1 MPLHPARVLIVDDD
15 RDILT
20 TARLFLKHHFESVKT
35 SVHPSEA
42 LDLMPQFRP
51 DVVLLDM
58 NFQRGENSGKEGLQA
73 LQNILKQEP
82 DAKVILLTAY
92 GDIEIAVEA
101 MKHGGADFLV
111 KPWAN
116 QKLLTTIHN
125 VLKLRETEKTASKYK
140 AISHASAEKLL
151 GEELIGRSPAFEK
164 LLATAKKIAPTDAN
178 VLLLGENGTGK
189 DVLARA
195 IHTFSSRSNEVFF
208 RVDAGSLHE
217 QIFESE
223 LFGHVKG
230 AFTDAK
236 EDKPGKFELAEGGTL
251 FLDEIGNLSPASQ
264 AKILTALQQRVVY
277 RVGSNKPIPIDFRLI
292 CATNQ
297 PLHSMAAEG
306 AFRQDLLFRIN
317 TIELTLPPLRDRKED
332 IPLLATHFA
341 AQFAKKYRKPVP
353 AIGDAA
359 MRQLIKHSWPGN
371 IRELMHTLE
380 RAVILS
386 DHEQLTEIN
395 LGPDMGK
402 NMADT
407 GAAPD
412 TLNLQDNEVRLIQ
425 EALDKHDGNVTRA
438 ARELG
443 IDRLALYRRME
454 KYGLK

>member
-1 MPLHPARVLIVDDD
+1 MPLHPARILIVDDD

-20 TARLFLKHHFESVKT
+20 TARLFLKHHFEGVKT

-42 LDLMPQFRP
+42 LDLMDQFRP

-73 LQNILKQEP
+73 LSNMLERYS
-82 DAKVILLTAY
+82 AVKVILLTAY

-101 MKHGGADFLV
+101 MKYGGSDFLV

-125 VLKLRETEKTASKYK
+125 VLKLRDTEKAANKYK

-151 GEELIGRSPAFEK
+151 REELIGRSTAFEK
-164 LLATAKKIAPTDAN
+164 LLATVKKVAPTDAN

-189 DVLARA
+189 DVMARA
-195 IHTFSSRSNEVFF
+195 IHSFSSRSDEVFF
-208 RVDAGSLHE
+208 RVDTGSLHE

-264 AKILTALQQRVVY
+264 AKILTALQQRMVF

-297 PLHSMAAEG
+297 PLHAMAVDG
-306 AFRQDLLFRIN
+306 SFRQDLLFRIN
-317 TIELTLPPLRDRKED
+317 TIELTIPPLRERKED
-332 IPLLATHFA
+332 IALLATHFVTLY
-341 AQFAKKYRKPVP
+341 AKKYRKQVP
-353 AIGDAA
+353 KIKDSTLKEL
-359 MRQLIKHSWPGN
+359 MRHGWPGN
-371 IRELMHTLE
+371 IRELMHAIE

-386 DHEQLTEIN
+386 DSGHLDEIN
-395 LGPDMGK
+395 LGPDMGR
-402 NMADT
+402 T
-407 GAAPD
+407 TQGTEPE
-412 TLNLQDNEVRLIQ
+412 TLNLQDNEVKLIQ
-425 EALDKHDGNVTRA
+425 EALDKHQGNVTRA

>member
-1 MPLHPARVLIVDDD
+1 MTLHPARILIVDDD

-20 TARLFLKHHFESVKT
+20 TARLFLKHHFEGIKT

-42 LDLMPQFRP
+42 LDLMDQFKP

-58 NFQRGENSGKEGLQA
+58 NFQRGENDGKEGLQA
-73 LQNILKQEP
+73 LSNMLEKDP
-82 DAKVILLTAY
+82 AVKVILLTAY

-101 MKHGGADFLV
+101 MKYGGSDFLV

-116 QKLLTTIHN
+116 QKLLATIHN
-125 VLKLRETEKTASKYK
+125 VLKLRETEKAATKYR

-151 GEELIGRSPAFEK
+151 LEELIGQSPAFK
-164 LLATAKKIAPTDAN
+164 KVLATVKKVAPTDAN

-189 DVLARA
+189 DVMARA
-195 IHTFSSRSNEVFF
+195 IHSFSSRSNEVFF

-251 FLDEIGNLSPASQ
+251 FLDEIGNLSPISQ
-264 AKILTALQQRVVY
+264 AKILTALQQRTVF
-277 RVGSNKPIPIDFRLI
+277 RVGSNKAIPIDFRLI

-297 PLHSMAAEG
+297 PLHMMAAEG
-306 AFRQDLLFRIN
+306 TFRQDLLFRIN
-317 TIELTLPPLRDRKED
+317 TIELIIPPLRERKED

-341 AQFAKKYRKPVP
+341 ALYAKKYRKQFPKINDTILK
-353 AIGDAA
+353 AL
-359 MRQLIKHSWPGN
+359 MRHNWPGN
-371 IRELMHTLE
+371 IRELMHTIE

-386 DHEQLTEIN
+386 DSGRLDEIN
-395 LGPDMGK
+395 LGPDRGK
-402 NMADT
+402 SIRGNE
-407 GAAPD
+407 PE
-412 TLNLQDNEVRLIQ
+412 TLNLQDNEVKLIQ
-425 EALDKHDGNVTRA
+425 EALHKHQGNVSRA

-454 KYGLK
+454 KYDLK

>member
-1 MPLHPARVLIVDDD
+1 MPLHPARILIVDDD

-20 TARLFLKHHFESVKT
+20 TARLFLKHHFEGVKT

-42 LDLMPQFRP
+42 LDLMDQFKP
-51 DVVLLDM
+51 EVVLLDM

-73 LQNILKQEP
+73 LQSILNKDP
-82 DAKVILLTAY
+82 DVKVILLTAY

-116 QKLLTTIHN
+116 QKLLITILN
-125 VLKLRETEKTASKYK
+125 VLKLRETEKAASKYK
-140 AISHASAEKLL
+140 AISHASAEELL
-151 GEELIGRSPAFEK
+151 REELIGQSPAFEK
-164 LLATAKKIAPTDAN
+164 LLATVKKIAPTDAN

-189 DVLARA
+189 DVMARA
-195 IHTFSSRSNEVFF
+195 IHSFSSRSNEVFF

-264 AKILTALQQRVVY
+264 AKILTALQQRTVF

-297 PLHSMAAEG
+297 PLHTMAAEG
-306 AFRQDLLFRIN
+306 TFRQDLLFRIN
-317 TIELTLPPLRDRKED
+317 TIELMAPPLRERKED
-332 IPLLATHFA
+332 IPPLATHFA
-341 AQFAKKYRKPVP
+341 DLYAKKYRKPVP
-353 AIGDAA
+353 EINDSTMKSL
-359 MRQLIKHSWPGN
+359 MRHGWPGN
-371 IRELMHTLE
+371 IRELMHTIE

-386 DHEQLTEIN
+386 DSGHLDEIN
-395 LGPDMGK
+395 LGSDAGRSTPGK
-402 NMADT
+402 EAE
-407 GAAPD
+407 
-412 TLNLQDNEVRLIQ
+412 TLNLQDNEIKLIQ
-425 EALDKHDGNVTRA
+425 EALDKHQGNVSRA
-438 ARELG
+438 ARDLG